1 MEEIM
6 KCPITLKLGDLG
18 ESRSSLIRT
27 KALCTTIGSETTNVN
42 RGTPAFMA
50 PELLVEESKLH
61 SASMDQLKQ
70 ANIWSMMMTFFLTI
84 NPDQSVPYDN
94 ENVDSRE
101 DIIRLFKEQKQP
113 TPNEMYRKT
122 QSTQYQMLMYLIKRH
137 LDFKPSC
144 RDTAKE
150 IHDFIVKEFTGEFLL
165 TPLEISQSSALIMND
180 ESYAEKLSANENN
193 INHSMLPPLNDGT
206 NGCAFLALGILDK
219 LADLSIT
226 EDFIPS
232 TIESVIRN
240 FPLKFNQYR
249 DVNKLYDP
257 FEALEILGRNALLS
271 NELKFVEDIL
281 EKHLIFTPESSNH
294 LVSELMDMQIAAK
307 ESKSRQFGI
316 FCGGVIIMCLS
327 CSSTGVF
334 TAMDTHPVSE
344 KDKGN
349 GNGLI
354 VMTSSPFKLIE
365 WLLRRADAGPDSE
378 RRPFIMKVKMRP
390 LSERTDLTLITSLS
404 SDEDDLDYPSFVDS
418 ELVAEFS
425 SPAMDDTEDELS
437 QFSDDDDI
445 NKSNVDA
452 GNYTFSSQVMTQTR
466 WQDVRAETVE
476 RAPYDIDG
484 HKHYIIKATERKILL
499 DRVKDGRK

>member
-1 MEEIM
+1 MIAKEASILSEINHENIVKVLAVCEDPTAIMLELCEFSFEAFESDKKCSNLQQFLEYLHDNNVFEEFVPKIGNFVSKDLSSAIMFLHDNNMVHRDVKPENCLISNVHYQGKEGLSMEEIM

-70 ANIWSMMMTFFLTI
+70 ADIWSMMMTFFLTI

-144 RDTAKE
+144 RGTAKE

-165 TPLEISQSSALIMND
+165 TPLEISQSSALIMDD

-365 WLLRRADAGPDSE
+365 WLLRRADAGPDS
-378 RRPFIMKVKMRP
+378 
-390 LSERTDLTLITSLS
+390 
-404 SDEDDLDYPSFVDS
+404 
-418 ELVAEFS
+418 
-425 SPAMDDTEDELS
+425 
-437 QFSDDDDI
+437 
-445 NKSNVDA
+445 
-452 GNYTFSSQVMTQTR
+452 
-466 WQDVRAETVE
+466 
-476 RAPYDIDG
+476 
-484 HKHYIIKATERKILL
+484 
-499 DRVKDGRK
+499 